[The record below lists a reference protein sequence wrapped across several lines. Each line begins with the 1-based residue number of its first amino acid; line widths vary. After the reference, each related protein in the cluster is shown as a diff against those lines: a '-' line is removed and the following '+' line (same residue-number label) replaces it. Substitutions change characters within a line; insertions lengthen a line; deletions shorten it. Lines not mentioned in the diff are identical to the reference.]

1 MTEMAQENYKRRVE
15 KYASLLHGTDQDGL
29 ICKLQIYQSFL
40 EKQRDIGDRLWEI
53 EPLLFYL
60 IKSLEQDVHLTLAKF
75 FEDNGY
81 GIGRFLRFCIA
92 SRQQITWASG
102 QPPGEELLKEQV
114 VALDAH
120 KECITSIVGRR
131 NKFFAHRD
139 KEYLYDKDQVFLDY
153 PLAEDDVVGL
163 ANTLISI
170 VSEHEV
176 GVRGGGFSFHVAEFF
191 HIAVDNMVRN
201 LEAGRKLNFPDQ
213 NFSW

>member
-1 MTEMAQENYKRRVE
+1 MTETTQENYERRVR

-40 EKQRDIGDRLWEI
+40 QKQRDIGDRLWKI

-75 FEDNGY
+75 FDDNGY
-81 GIGRFLRFCIA
+81 GIGKFLRFCIA
-92 SRQQITWASG
+92 SRRQITWASG
-102 QPPGEELLKEQV
+102 QPPGEKLLEEQTK
-114 VALDAH
+114 ALDEH
-120 KECITSIVGRR
+120 KECTKSIVGRR

-139 KEYLYDKDQVFLDY
+139 KEYLDQSDQVFSDY
-153 PLAEDDVVGL
+153 PLSEDDVVSL

-170 VSEHEV
+170 VGKHEV
-176 GVRGGGFSFHVAEFF
+176 GLRGGSFSFHGAEFF

-213 NFSW
+213 KLG